1 MKVLPEGIVNNVS
14 ILSDRNRNN
23 SSNNMNLKKYEIV
36 PYEERLRKYKETRAR
51 IMGDLVV
58 GGMRVVTKKMIKA
71 RERFQQRRRFREK
84 ISRSRK

>member
-1 MKVLPEGIVNNVS
+1 MKVLPESIVNNVS

-23 SSNNMNLKKYEIV
+23 SSSNNMNLKKYEIV

-58 GGMRVVTKKMIKA
+58 DGMRVVTKKMIKA
-71 RERFQQRRRFREK
+71 RERFQQP
-84 ISRSRK
+84 